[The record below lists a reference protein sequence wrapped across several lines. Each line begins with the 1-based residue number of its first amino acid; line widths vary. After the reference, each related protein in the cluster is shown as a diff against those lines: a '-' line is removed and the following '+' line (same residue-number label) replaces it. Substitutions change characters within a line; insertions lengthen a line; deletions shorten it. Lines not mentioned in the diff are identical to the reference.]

1 MSFSDIASV
10 YDRFNDLSVYEY
22 WLDFTM
28 NSTQNQPKHVL
39 DLACGTGWF
48 TQLLSPFVGHITG
61 VDIDQGMLDIAQEEL
76 EGIDNITLSQGD
88 MLNLSF
94 EDNSFDLITCYLDSL
109 CFLEK
114 GHDVG
119 VALSEMYRVLKPGGV
134 LLFDVL
140 TPYMITVGFDEFNY
154 HDYDET
160 GALIWDSESNK
171 EAISVTHYLTVFD
184 QDEKTGQYVRQEA
197 DLTERSYPLEQYIQ
211 WIKQA
216 GFTGN
221 SEVFVDYAR
230 RPFEEERDQNAER
243 WFFRV
248 YK

>member
-1 MSFSDIASV
+1 
-10 YDRFNDLSVYEY
+10 
-22 WLDFTM
+22 
-28 NSTQNQPKHVL
+28 
-39 DLACGTGWF
+39 
-48 TQLLSPFVGHITG
+48 
-61 VDIDQGMLDIAQEEL
+61 
-76 EGIDNITLSQGD
+76 
-88 MLNLSF
+88 
-94 EDNSFDLITCYLDSL
+94 
-109 CFLEK
+109 
-114 GHDVG
+114 
-119 VALSEMYRVLKPGGV
+119 
-134 LLFDVL
+134 
-140 TPYMITVGFDEFNY
+140 MITVGFDEFNY

-197 DLTERSYPLEQYIQ
+197 DLAERSYPLEQYIQ

>member
-28 NSTQNQPKHVL
+28 NSTQNQPDHVL

-76 EGIDNITLSQGD
+76 EGIENITLSQGD

-94 EDNSFDLITCYLDSL
+94 DNNSFDMITCYLDSL
-109 CFLEK
+109 CFLEN
-114 GHDVG
+114 GEDVRT
-119 VALSEMYRVLKPGGV
+119 AFSEMYRVLKPGGV

-160 GALIWDSESNK
+160 GALMWDSESDK
-171 EAISVTHYLTVFD
+171 EKVSVTHYLTVFD
-184 QDEKTGQYVRQEA
+184 QDEKTGQYIRQEA
-197 DLTERSYPLEQYIQ
+197 ELTERSYPLQCYQKWLTE
-211 WIKQA
+211 A
-216 GFTGN
+216 GFN
-221 SEVFVDYAR
+221 KNIEVFVDFASRLY
-230 RPFEEERDQNAER
+230 EEESDQDAER